1 MMLQSIWL
9 ILILCVTSIA
19 HGDETSTPEPIII
32 PTEICR
38 GYFLVP
44 LTLAARDGYPS
55 NRTLWFLH
63 DTGASTSY
71 VDPDSIE
78 RVSGQELRPGQT
90 ASLRNASAGALNFS
104 RLPARVK
111 DLDHLSIA
119 LGRPIDGLL
128 SFDAFEDFLL
138 TLDYQQFEMRVERGR
153 LPHPDGQTV
162 FDASGRDERP
172 WMEVNFSN
180 RQRRMLI
187 DSGAALSGL
196 VVNSLG
202 RFETVEAPQVTG
214 AAQRMRHIER
224 RSTARARED
233 AHIGPHV
240 LQTPTLQSTPGTE
253 LIGGRVMKHF
263 VWTFDQSTRRVR
275 MIRHSPHIPITFAP
289 VYGHGMV
296 LETDEDSFVVQDILP
311 GTPASQADIQRGDQ
325 ITHWNNRPVSDRGC
339 GDTFNTRLSLRIKR
353 GGTTFNVDLDLYPL
367 VD

>member
-1 MMLQSIWL
+1 MMLRSVWL
-9 ILILCVTSIA
+9 VLILCASSVAFSQEPSA
-19 HGDETSTPEPIII
+19 PEPIVV

-44 LTLAARDGYPS
+44 ITLAARDGYPS
-55 NRTLWFLH
+55 DRTLWFLH

-78 RVSGQELRPGQT
+78 RVSGLRLRSGQT
-90 ASLRNASAGALNFS
+90 ASLRDASAGALNFS

-138 TLDYQQFEMRVERGR
+138 TLDYQHYEMRLERGR
-153 LPHPDGQTV
+153 LPRPDDVTV

-172 WMEVNFSN
+172 WMDVEFSN

-187 DSGAALSGL
+187 DSGAALTGL

-202 RFETVEAPQVTG
+202 RFETVDAPQVTG

-233 AHIGPHV
+233 ARIGPHV

-263 VWTFDQSTRRVR
+263 VWTFDQATRRVR
-275 MIRHSPHIPITFAP
+275 MIRHSPQIPITFAP

-296 LETDEDSFVVQDILP
+296 LEAGEYGFIVQDVLP
-311 GTPASQADIQRGDQ
+311 GTPASQADIEPGDH
-325 ITHWNNRPVSDRGC
+325 ITHWNDRPVSDRGC
-339 GDTFNTRLSLRIKR
+339 NDAFNTRLSLRVRR
-353 GGTTFNVDLDLYPL
+353 GGIRLDVDLELYPL